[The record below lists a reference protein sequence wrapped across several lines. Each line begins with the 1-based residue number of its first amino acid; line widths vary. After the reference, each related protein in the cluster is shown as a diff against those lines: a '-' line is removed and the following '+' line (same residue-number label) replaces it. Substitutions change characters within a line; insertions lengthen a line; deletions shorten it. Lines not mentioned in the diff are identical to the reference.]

1 MGNQRASRARR
12 ARRAWRGM
20 AGSVAALVAAGVL
33 GGCAMH
39 HGERGEHHEHHRRS
53 MGLQQHLQPQVS
65 VKGGVISVSPEPLV
79 YLKDEGAVSIVWH
92 APKGYTFP
100 SDGIVVEG
108 QLVDAKTGEP
118 LRPTQT
124 MRPPADRIRLDS
136 KQQQI
141 VDCKV
146 DGEGQRFSCR
156 NRNSGFGWFKY
167 SIRLLHDG
175 KPVGPVDPEIMNV
188 D

>member
-1 MGNQRASRARR
+1 MPFERQEEHMGKQ
-12 ARRAWRGM
+12 RAWRVMVG
-20 AGSVAALVAAGVL
+20 LLAAGVL
-33 GGCAMH
+33 GGCAMR
-39 HGERGEHHEHHRRS
+39 HGEHGDPHEHHRRS

-79 YLKDEGAVSIVWH
+79 YLKDEGAVGIVWH

-108 QLVDAKTGEP
+108 QVVDAKTGEP

-124 MRPPADRIRLDS
+124 KRPPADRTTLDR
-136 KQQQI
+136 KQKQI

-146 DGEGQRFSCR
+146 DGDGQRFSCR
-156 NRNSGFGWFKY
+156 NQNSSFGWFKY

-175 KPVGPVDPEIMNV
+175 KVVGPFDPEIMNV